1 MFIRE
6 RSDLRRKMN
15 IYVRERNQT
24 EKAKYLTNAQK
35 FSKQVVRKKNK
46 ENIITMANI
55 IHGHLLEYHHCSSLE
70 NEI

>member
-1 MFIRE
+1 MSMFIRE

-15 IYVRERNQT
+15 IYVRERNQN
-24 EKAKYLTNAQK
+24 EKAKYLTNA
-35 FSKQVVRKKNK
+35 RKNK
-46 ENIITMANI
+46 ENIITMTNI